1 MTILTSQCQ
10 TILDFSLIVPF
21 YPAFSS
27 HTQIVDLRVTEAIE
41 SYSKGCDVFRFEFG
55 LTHPRTATAM
65 RNLTKVKQRRFDFH
79 VSFATRKPTPCPAK
93 LLGGDKKKKGKKG
106 GKKGGKGGKKKK

>member
-1 MTILTSQCQ
+1 MFLSAPSCPTFLSQ
-10 TILDFSLIVPF
+10 TYIVG
-21 YPAFSS
+21 
-27 HTQIVDLRVTEAIE
+27 HRVTEAIE

-65 RNLTKVKQRRFDFH
+65 RNLAKVKQRRFDFH